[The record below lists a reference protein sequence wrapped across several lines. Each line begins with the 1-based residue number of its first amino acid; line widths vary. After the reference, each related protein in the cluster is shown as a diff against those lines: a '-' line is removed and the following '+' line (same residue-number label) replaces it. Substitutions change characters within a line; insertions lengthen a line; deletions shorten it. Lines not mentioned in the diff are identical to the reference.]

1 MVDRLNDLLNE
12 REFLYGMLCRDATLV
27 DVELMA
33 QAGYHI
39 IWIDLEHS
47 HQSTS
52 EALLLCRFITHLGM
66 VPLVRILEPT
76 RTHVQRLIDGGA
88 QVINLPDVR
97 TVEQATHFVELG
109 KYPPLGQR
117 GVSSTSASTDFN
129 LGSNIGET
137 LKNANEASYLMVM
150 FESDEGYAA
159 LDSIL
164 AVDGIDLVTVG
175 PMDWSVGL
183 GMYGEDAKA
192 YLNPKINHILTATDQ
207 AGKIATMTVPNV
219 EQAREYAEL
228 GVRIFFLGVDV
239 AMKRKNIS
247 DAVGVFQAD
256 LG

>member
-97 TVEQATHFVELG
+97 TVEQATHFVELE
-109 KYPPLGQR
+109 KYPP
-117 GVSSTSASTDFN
+117 
-129 LGSNIGET
+129 
-137 LKNANEASYLMVM
+137 
-150 FESDEGYAA
+150 
-159 LDSIL
+159 
-164 AVDGIDLVTVG
+164 
-175 PMDWSVGL
+175 
-183 GMYGEDAKA
+183 
-192 YLNPKINHILTATDQ
+192 
-207 AGKIATMTVPNV
+207 
-219 EQAREYAEL
+219 
-228 GVRIFFLGVDV
+228 
-239 AMKRKNIS
+239 
-247 DAVGVFQAD
+247 
-256 LG
+256 